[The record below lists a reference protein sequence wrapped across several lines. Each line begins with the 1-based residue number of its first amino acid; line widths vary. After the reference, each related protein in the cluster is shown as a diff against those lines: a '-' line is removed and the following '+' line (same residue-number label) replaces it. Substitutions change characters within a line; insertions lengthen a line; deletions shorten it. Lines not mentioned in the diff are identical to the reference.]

1 MSVKK
6 AQVAIVGGGPSG
18 FYLAQALLA
27 EDAIA
32 RVDMFEKLPTPY
44 GLVRY
49 GVAPDH
55 ENTKRI
61 TALFDRIAQHQ
72 NFSFFGNVEIGKDIA
87 VDELRTFYDAVVFAT
102 GASEDA
108 TLSIIGDAADDLI
121 PANAFSAWYNS
132 HPDHHDARFDLGF
145 ETAAIIGNGNVTLD
159 LCRVLAKS
167 SAELSKT
174 DISQSA
180 LEALSLSQRSRVFI
194 IGRRGPEHAKF
205 SNPELNELRNLAGWR
220 LWVNPRDIPAEGD
233 ETFSSNQTA
242 NLDFFR
248 KVGSGPEPAPNER
261 AVIFVFH
268 RQPVSATRDGGLILL
283 GLERTDPRKEKGAA
297 SVAETLSVGAVFKS
311 IGNRS
316 IRIPGLPFDQDTRR
330 VPNKNGRIINP
341 KGGEVV
347 PGLYVVGWAKRGP
360 SGTIGTNRTCAIETA
375 TCILDDLRITTRQLA
390 GPEAKIEQRLGEME
404 TVSYTDWEKLRE
416 IEISSGTALGRPR
429 SKFESKA
436 AMFDALRSQQK

>member
-6 AQVAIVGGGPSG
+6 ARVAIVGAGPSG

-61 TALFDRIAQHQ
+61 TALFDRVAQHQ
-72 NFSFFGNVEIGKDIA
+72 NFRFFGNVEIGKDIA

-108 TLSIIGDAADDLI
+108 MLSIIGNAADDLI
-121 PANAFSAWYNS
+121 PANAFSAWYNC
-132 HPDHHDARFDLGF
+132 HPDHHDARYDLGF

-159 LCRVLAKS
+159 LCRILAKS
-167 SAELSKT
+167 PAELSKT
-174 DISQSA
+174 DIGQSA
-180 LEALSLSQRSRVFI
+180 LKALSQCQRSRIII

-205 SNPELNELRNLAGWR
+205 SNPELIELRNLAGWR
-220 LWVNPRDIPAEGD
+220 LWVNPRDIPADGE
-233 ETFSSNQTA
+233 ETFSSNQNA
-242 NLDFFR
+242 NLGFFR
-248 KVGSGPEPAPNER
+248 EVGSGPEPAPNER
-261 AVIFVFH
+261 VIIFSFH
-268 RQPVSATRDGGLILL
+268 RQPVSAIREGDHVLL
-283 GLERTDPRKEKGAA
+283 GLEQTDPSKERGSAPGK
-297 SVAETLSVGAVFKS
+297 ETLTVGAVFKS

-316 IRIPGLPFDQDTRR
+316 IRIPGLPFDQATRR

-341 KGGEVV
+341 EGGEVV
-347 PGLYVVGWAKRGP
+347 PGLYVVGWVKRGP
-360 SGTIGTNRTCAIETA
+360 SGTIGTNRTCAVETA
-375 TCILDDLRITTRQLA
+375 TCILDDLQIATRQLA

-416 IEISSGTALGRPR
+416 IEVSSGTALGRPR
-429 SKFESKA
+429 RKFESKV